1 MYLGSGLRNSRRLSP
16 TLNVSAPLPAPT
28 LQQSWAQT
36 KLQLSAYVQQPKLAE
51 NVAELNEWYW
61 EGACEEL
68 SDQASATLRANAIAM
83 ANFESLCMF
92 DMDAGSDQSAAE
104 HLLSIG
110 QITPVEVDLLRKL
123 VHARL
128 RVVRIEPAGDLGLHK
143 AHDINSGKVFWL
155 PSDPSIAGLEVPTE
169 FLLRL
174 LVFPGMA
181 LIAGPCFGLP
191 SERSDA
197 LRREAEELV
206 NHMMHAELTESRSV
220 RERGLVDFSH
230 QWAERCLADLSPP
243 VPWSAPFTLL
253 RGA

>member
-1 MYLGSGLRNSRRLSP
+1 MS
-16 TLNVSAPLPAPT
+16 VPLPAPT
-28 LQQSWAQT
+28 LQQSWAQA
-36 KLQLSAYVQQPKLAE
+36 KLQLSAYVQQPKLAD
-51 NVAELNEWYW
+51 NVAELHEWYW

-68 SDQASATLRANAIAM
+68 SDQAGAALRSNEFAQ
-83 ANFESLCMF
+83 ANFEALCMF
-92 DMDAGSDQSAAE
+92 DMDTGSDQSAAE

-110 QITPVEVDLLRKL
+110 KVGHVEIELLRKL

-143 AHDINSGKVFWL
+143 AYDRNSGKVFWI
-155 PSDPSIAGLEVPTE
+155 PSDPTIAGLTEPTE
-169 FLLRL
+169 YLLRL

-181 LIAGPCFGLP
+181 LIAGPCFTLP
-191 SERSDA
+191 ADRSDV
-197 LRREAEELV
+197 LQREAEDLV
-206 NHMMHAELTESRSV
+206 NHLMHTSLAELRGV

-230 QWAERCLADLSPP
+230 QWAERCLVEYSPQ